1 MDCFLFSCFF
11 AGWMF
16 GSSGGRSGLFP
27 VDVTQPCASP
37 DYHSSNMER
46 QLERKKSM
54 RLTGSSPSVLA
65 NGTVTNK
72 PVNGFVSNTIVT
84 RSVGSSLYSAD
95 VGSFQR
101 SESEHQ
107 HYIMTEFARKF
118 FTNAISRWNLLESRG
133 VCIILHERHSTL
145 ISFFLFF
152 RQTKTNVLM
161 RWWNTLQYVCI
172 SSSLTRCMLGF
183 YTAVWLFLFAVF
195 SFVRIL
201 FRNHWSFSQTM
212 ILIVL
217 VFKTSWV
224 SEQMY

>member
-1 MDCFLFSCFF
+1 MDCFLFLVSWQDGCLVPVG
-11 AGWMF
+11 AVLDSSRWMSLSLAPHQTTTAATWSGSLNGKRVWDSLALSAVYQPMALWPTNLSMALSPTPLLPAQWAAVYTVLTWGPF
-16 GSSGGRSGLFP
+16 RDLNQNISIISWLSLPGSSSQML
-27 VDVTQPCASP
+27 
-37 DYHSSNMER
+37 
-46 QLERKKSM
+46 
-54 RLTGSSPSVLA
+54 
-65 NGTVTNK
+65 
-72 PVNGFVSNTIVT
+72 
-84 RSVGSSLYSAD
+84 SA
-95 VGSFQR
+95 GEIFWKA
-101 SESEHQ
+101 E
-107 HYIMTEFARKF
+107 EFASY
-118 FTNAISRWNLLESRG
+118 FTNAT
-133 VCIILHERHSTL
+133 RHWFL
-145 ISFFLFF
+145 SFFFSDK
-152 RQTKTNVLM
+152 TKTNVLM